1 MSWSKLEL
9 KETLVF
15 RQEGHWYKTKLVKNI
30 KGTNMAE
37 VEHYGTMVMKP
48 VADLPA
54 DVQANIAKQIPV
66 A

>member
-1 MSWSKLEL
+1 MNWTKLEL
-9 KETLVF
+9 EETIVF

-30 KGTNMAE
+30 KGTTMAE
-37 VEHYGTMVMKP
+37 VEHYGAMVMKP

-54 DVQANIAKQIPV
+54 DVQAKITKQIP

>member
-1 MSWSKLEL
+1 MSWTKIDLQ
-9 KETLVF
+9 ETIVF

-30 KGTNMAE
+30 KGNTMAE
-37 VEHYGTMVMKP
+37 VEHYGAMVMKP
-48 VADLPA
+48 VADLPE